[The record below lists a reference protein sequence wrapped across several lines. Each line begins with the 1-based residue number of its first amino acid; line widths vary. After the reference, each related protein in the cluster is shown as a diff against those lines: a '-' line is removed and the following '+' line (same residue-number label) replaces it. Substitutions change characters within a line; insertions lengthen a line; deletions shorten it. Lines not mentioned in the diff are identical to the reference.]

1 MEIFFSLFVSSRSLA
16 GGDVR
21 GCVFRERGGDVVFML
36 ELEGRLEKRNN
47 QGW

>member
-21 GCVFRERGGDVVFML
+21 GCVFRERGGCGFYVGV
-36 ELEGRLEKRNN
+36 GGKIREKK
-47 QGW
+47 